1 MGFAG
6 QVTGFVQ
13 AFSPAT
19 VELFQLAVRDLT
31 AVIGS
36 ALQPVLAAMTGVVRQ
51 VSASLL
57 PVAEAMAPVFE
68 TLSGVMLKVLTP
80 ALDTLASV
88 VQSMV
93 PVFEVLAGVVD
104 ALTPL
109 LRIGQT
115 LIAGWVQLLTDMIT
129 ALLPGKEGV
138 KGFVEQFAE
147 AMRELSAA
155 VMKVVATVAKFFG
168 ATSFIDGMVKS
179 LTGKMSEKK
188 DATGMGA
195 PTGAAFTSVT
205 DFGKQ
210 VATRAFMATGEPEK
224 SKTTEQWLATLSE
237 DLKGIKE
244 GTNTAMRDAIV
255 AGVEPVARPVREML
269 AEVKEIAKKISGGVY
284 EAASAAR
291 GAAFGFGDRITFG
304 GLSALN
310 SLLGDAK

>member
-1 MGFAG
+1 M
-6 QVTGFVQ
+6 
-13 AFSPAT
+13 
-19 VELFQLAVRDLT
+19 
-31 AVIGS
+31 
-36 ALQPVLAAMTGVVRQ
+36 
-51 VSASLL
+51 SASLL
-57 PVAEAMAPVFE
+57 PVAEAMA
-68 TLSGVMLKVLTP
+68 
-80 ALDTLASV
+80 
-88 VQSMV
+88 

-115 LIAGWVQLLTDMIT
+115 LIAGWVQLFTDMIA

-155 VMKVVATVAKFFG
+155 IMKVVATIAKFFG

-195 PTGAAFTSVT
+195 PTGGAFTSAT

-210 VATRAFMATGEPEK
+210 VATRAFLATGEMEK
-224 SKTTEQWLATLSE
+224 NKTTEQWLATLSE

-244 GTNTAMRDAIV
+244 GTNTAIKDAIA
-255 AGVEPVARPVREML
+255 AGVEPVAGPIREML
-269 AEVKEIAKKISGGVY
+269 TAVRGIASTIAGGVY
-284 EAASAAR
+284 DVAASAKSS
-291 GAAFGFGDRITFG
+291 AFEFGNRITFG
-304 GLSALN
+304 GLSAIN
-310 SLLGDAK
+310 AFMGDAK